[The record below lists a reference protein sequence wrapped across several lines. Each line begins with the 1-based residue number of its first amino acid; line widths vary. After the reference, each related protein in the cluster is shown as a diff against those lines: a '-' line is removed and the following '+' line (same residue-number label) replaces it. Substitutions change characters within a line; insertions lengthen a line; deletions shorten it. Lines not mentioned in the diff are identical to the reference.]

1 MQGSPSKTFAGS
13 ESRRLGLRF
22 QGESA
27 IKLGVT
33 SREEIKQPQREAVV
47 RVAELERTCPR
58 CGHEMAERKCKL
70 LCARCG
76 FYLSCSDF

>member
-1 MQGSPSKTFAGS
+1 M
-13 ESRRLGLRF
+13 
-22 QGESA
+22 
-27 IKLGVT
+27 T
-33 SREEIKQPQREAVV
+33 SRGEITQLERVAAA

-58 CGHEMAERKCKL
+58 CGREMAERQCKL